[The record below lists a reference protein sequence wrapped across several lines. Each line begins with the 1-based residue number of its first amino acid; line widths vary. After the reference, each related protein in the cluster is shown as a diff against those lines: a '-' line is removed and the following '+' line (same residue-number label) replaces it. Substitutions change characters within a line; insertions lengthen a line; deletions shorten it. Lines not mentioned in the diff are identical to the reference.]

1 MPELKKNSIHT
12 ITIDRYASD
21 GQGIGRL
28 DGMAV
33 FVRGALRGE
42 TCQVS
47 LMKVGKSCAW
57 ARVVKILEK
66 SPARIPS
73 DCPHFPICGG
83 CTLRHMTYEEELFL
97 KRQRIDDALQR
108 IGGLDLSVS
117 QMYGAKDTQR
127 YRNKAAFPV
136 SQDHKTGVKVGFYRG
151 L

>member
-83 CTLRHMTYEEELFL
+83 CTLRHMTYEEELRG
-97 KRQRIDDALQR
+97 KRAPI
-108 IGGLDLSVS
+108 
-117 QMYGAKDTQR
+117 
-127 YRNKAAFPV
+127 
-136 SQDHKTGVKVGFYRG
+136 
-151 L
+151 

>member
-57 ARVVKILEK
+57 APWKTANSSSPPPLK
-66 SPARIPS
+66 SAANSPNPLARFSSPS
-73 DCPHFPICGG
+73 PLN
-83 CTLRHMTYEEELFL
+83 TW
-97 KRQRIDDALQR
+97 
-108 IGGLDLSVS
+108 
-117 QMYGAKDTQR
+117 
-127 YRNKAAFPV
+127 
-136 SQDHKTGVKVGFYRG
+136 RG
-151 L
+151 WL

>member
-42 TCQVS
+42 
-47 LMKVGKSCAW
+47 
-57 ARVVKILEK
+57 
-66 SPARIPS
+66 
-73 DCPHFPICGG
+73 
-83 CTLRHMTYEEELFL
+83 
-97 KRQRIDDALQR
+97 
-108 IGGLDLSVS
+108 DLSGLADEGGQVLRLGTGGEDPRKIPRS
-117 QMYGAKDTQR
+117 HPLR
-127 YRNKAAFPV
+127 LSPLPHLRRLHPAAH
-136 SQDHKTGVKVGFYRG
+136 D

>member
-83 CTLRHMTYEEELFL
+83 CTLR
-97 KRQRIDDALQR
+97 
-108 IGGLDLSVS
+108 DLCDF
-117 QMYGAKDTQR
+117 G
-127 YRNKAAFPV
+127 
-136 SQDHKTGVKVGFYRG
+136 KT
-151 L
+151 

>member
-57 ARVVKILEK
+57 ARVVKIWKNPPLA
-66 SPARIPS
+66 SPPTVPTSPS
-73 DCPHFPICGG
+73 AAAAPCG
-83 CTLRHMTYEEELFL
+83 T
-97 KRQRIDDALQR
+97 
-108 IGGLDLSVS
+108 
-117 QMYGAKDTQR
+117 
-127 YRNKAAFPV
+127 
-136 SQDHKTGVKVGFYRG
+136 
-151 L
+151 

>member
-83 CTLRHMTYEEELFL
+83 CTLRHMTFS
-97 KRQRIDDALQR
+97 ALVGWTCPSAR
-108 IGGLDLSVS
+108 CMEPRTPS
-117 QMYGAKDTQR
+117 A
-127 YRNKAAFPV
+127 
-136 SQDHKTGVKVGFYRG
+136 TGTRRRSR
-151 L
+151 

>member
-47 LMKVGKSCAW
+47 LMKVGKS
-57 ARVVKILEK
+57 
-66 SPARIPS
+66 
-73 DCPHFPICGG
+73 
-83 CTLRHMTYEEELFL
+83 
-97 KRQRIDDALQR
+97 
-108 IGGLDLSVS
+108 
-117 QMYGAKDTQR
+117 
-127 YRNKAAFPV
+127 
-136 SQDHKTGVKVGFYRG
+136 
-151 L
+151 

>member
-57 ARVVKILEK
+57 ARVVKILENPRSHPLRL
-66 SPARIPS
+66 SPL
-73 DCPHFPICGG
+73 PH
-83 CTLRHMTYEEELFL
+83 LRRLHP
-97 KRQRIDDALQR
+97 AAH
-108 IGGLDLSVS
+108 DL
-117 QMYGAKDTQR
+117 
-127 YRNKAAFPV
+127 
-136 SQDHKTGVKVGFYRG
+136 
-151 L
+151 